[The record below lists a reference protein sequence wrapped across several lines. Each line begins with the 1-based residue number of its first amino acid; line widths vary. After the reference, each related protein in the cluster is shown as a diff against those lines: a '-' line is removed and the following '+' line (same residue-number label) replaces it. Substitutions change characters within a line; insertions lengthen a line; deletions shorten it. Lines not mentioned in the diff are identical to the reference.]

1 MVAPNIG
8 GETSVYGRLRRKQ
21 PGRRTRRD
29 FWGKGG
35 LQLRERSTPASKQR
49 VSHMLGAMEGVADSR
64 SPRGDIYQAGEE
76 RQMVKVG
83 GEKKWLKR
91 STLEFGI
98 KYGGWQKPEETNGL
112 YIL

>member
-83 GEKKWLKR
+83 GEKKMA
-91 STLEFGI
+91 
-98 KYGGWQKPEETNGL
+98 EEVDSRIWNQIWWVAEAGRN
-112 YIL
+112 